1 MKVETDN
8 IASIEAGP
16 IGQAVIVVIM
26 FLKTFKTKIVVFYC
40 YGHNLFNIK
49 LTEPHQKCNG

>member
-40 YGHNLFNIK
+40 
-49 LTEPHQKCNG
+49 